1 MVRKFEEKNK
11 SLKNT
16 IILQNGGIQMPKDA
30 DVQMRKRNMK
40 IFPTYKKLGWDYLFY
55 YSIDF
60 LFLTQIK
67 NLTAAN
73 VVLAN
78 SIKYLFGIFIQIPA
92 NIIIEFLGRK
102 NSIILGNILNC
113 LYLLMFMMTGN
124 LFDLI
129 LAKFVSSLAVSI
141 KEIAEPGLLNAS
153 IPPSKY
159 KSNIF
164 AKINAKGVSGFY
176 ILSALSKIIG
186 GFLFEI
192 NGYIPMIFCLIT
204 LIIVTIISML
214 YIEPIKKRKSE
225 NNTTNT
231 IKRQIKDIQ
240 DGFQFIV
247 KSERL
252 KALILSAA
260 LIASLL
266 SILVSYKTSLL
277 QDIGTPAYII
287 SFAAAAF
294 SASSALGAKKQEK
307 VNHRFKN
314 KSIIIIAL
322 IISFST
328 IMAGLLSLKA
338 ETFPILTLL
347 IILSFLIGKFAH
359 GLFFTIID
367 RYLRNFTNKEI
378 DTKIFA
384 VKNLFVNLM
393 SAIMG
398 IMASFL
404 LTKMPTSYCII
415 IVGILFTI
423 MYIVMGKYM
432 KVRVGLKPEEYSK
445 QERKYDEL
453 KVNL

>member
-1 MVRKFEEKNK
+1 M
-11 SLKNT
+11 T
-16 IILQNGGIQMPKDA
+16 KDA

-40 IFPTYKKLGWDYLFY
+40 LFPIYKKIAWDYLFY

-67 NLTAAN
+67 NLSAAD

-92 NIIIEFLGRK
+92 NIIVEFLGRK

-113 LYLLMFMMTGN
+113 FYLLMFMMTGN

-129 LAKFVSSLAVSI
+129 LAKFISSLAVSI

-164 AKINAKGVSGFY
+164 AKINAKGASGFY
-176 ILSALSKIIG
+176 ILSAISKVIA

-192 NGYIPMIFCLIT
+192 NGYIPMILCFIT
-204 LIIVTIISML
+204 LIIVSIISML
-214 YIEPIKKRKSE
+214 YIEPIKKKNSKS
-225 NNTTNT
+225 NT
-231 IKRQIKDIQ
+231 INTMKKQIKDIQ
-240 DGFQFIV
+240 VGFEFIL

-260 LIASLL
+260 LITSFL
-266 SILVSYKTSLL
+266 SILTNYRTSLL
-277 QDIGTPAYII
+277 QEIGTPAYII

-294 SASSALGAKKQEK
+294 SASSSLGAKKQNEFNNK
-307 VNHRFKN
+307 FKN
-314 KSIIIIAL
+314 KSIIVIAL
-322 IISFST
+322 MISFS
-328 IMAGLLSLKA
+328 IIISGLLGLKA
-338 ETFPILTLL
+338 KQFPVFTIF
-347 IILSFLIGKFAH
+347 IILLFIIGRFAH
-359 GLFFTIID
+359 GIFYTIID
-367 RYLRNFTNKEI
+367 RYFRNFTNEEI

-384 VKNLFVNLM
+384 VKNLFVNIV

-404 LTKMPTSYCII
+404 LSKMSTAYCMI
-415 IVGILFTI
+415 IVGIIYTL
-423 MYIVMGKYM
+423 MYILMEKYM
-432 KVRVGLKPEEYSK
+432 KIRVGLKPEEYSK

-453 KVNL
+453 KADER

>member
-1 MVRKFEEKNK
+1 M
-11 SLKNT
+11 LKDT
-16 IILQNGGIQMPKDA
+16 

-40 IFPTYKKLGWDYLFY
+40 LFPTYKKLAWDYLFY

-60 LFLTQIK
+60 LFLTQVK
-67 NLTAAN
+67 NISAAN

-92 NIIIEFLGRK
+92 NIIVEFLGRK

-113 LYLLMFMMTGN
+113 FYLLMFMMTGN

-129 LAKFVSSLAVSI
+129 LAKFISSLAVSI

-164 AKINAKGVSGFY
+164 AKINSKGVSGFY
-176 ILSALSKIIG
+176 ILSAISKIIG

-192 NGYIPMIFCLIT
+192 NGYIPMILCFIT
-204 LIIVTIISML
+204 LIIVSAISMF
-214 YIEPIKKRKSE
+214 YIEPIKKSNSKS
-225 NNTTNT
+225 NTNNT
-231 IKRQIKDIQ
+231 IKKQIKDIQ
-240 DGFQFIV
+240 DGFQFIL

-252 KALILSAA
+252 KALILSAS
-260 LIASLL
+260 LIASFL
-266 SILVSYKTSLL
+266 SILANYRTSLL

-287 SFAAAAF
+287 SFAAAMF
-294 SASSALGAKKQEK
+294 SASSAIGAKKQKEF
-307 VNHRFKN
+307 NNNFKN

-322 IISFST
+322 MASLSSII
-328 IMAGLLSLKA
+328 AGILGLKA
-338 ETFPILTLL
+338 EQSYMITIL
-347 IILSFLIGKFAH
+347 IILSFLVGKFAH
-359 GLFFTIID
+359 GIFYTIMD
-367 RYLRNFTNKEI
+367 RYFRNFTNKDI

-384 VKNLFVNLM
+384 VKNLFVNLV

-404 LTKMPTSYCII
+404 LNKMSTAYCMI
-415 IVGILFTI
+415 IVGIIFTI
-423 MYIVMGKYM
+423 MYILMGKYM

-453 KVNL
+453 KVNER

>member
-1 MVRKFEEKNK
+1 M
-11 SLKNT
+11 
-16 IILQNGGIQMPKDA
+16 IKDTEI
-30 DVQMRKRNMK
+30 QMRKRNMK
-40 IFPTYKKLGWDYLFY
+40 LFPTYKKLAWDYLFY

-67 NLTAAN
+67 NISAAN

-92 NIIIEFLGRK
+92 NIIIEFLGRR

-113 LYLLMFMMTGN
+113 VYLLIFMMTGN
-124 LFDLI
+124 IFDLI

-176 ILSALSKIIG
+176 ILSAISKVIG

-192 NGYIPMIFCLIT
+192 NGYIPMILCLVT
-204 LIIVTIISML
+204 LIIVSIISML
-214 YIEPIKKRKSE
+214 YIEPIKKQKSKS
-225 NNTTNT
+225 NTANT
-231 IKRQIKDIQ
+231 IKIQIKDIK
-240 DGFQFIV
+240 DGFKFIL

-252 KALILSAA
+252 KALILSAS
-260 LIASLL
+260 LIASFL
-266 SILVSYKTSLL
+266 SILTNYRTSLL

-287 SFAAAAF
+287 SFA
-294 SASSALGAKKQEK
+294 SAIYSISSALGAKKQKEFNNK
-307 VNHRFKN
+307 FRN
-314 KSIIIIAL
+314 KSIIVVAL
-322 IISFST
+322 TISFSV
-328 IMAGLLSLKA
+328 IIAGLLSLKA
-338 ETFPILTLL
+338 QQFPILILF
-347 IILSFLIGKFAH
+347 IILLFLIGKFAH
-359 GLFFTIID
+359 GIFYTIMD
-367 RYLRNFTNKEI
+367 RYFRNFTNKKI

-384 VKNLFVNLM
+384 VKNLFINLV

-404 LTKMPTSYCII
+404 LNKMSTAYCMII
-415 IVGILFTI
+415 LGFIFTI
-423 MYIVMGKYM
+423 IYILMGKYM

-445 QERKYDEL
+445 LERTYDEL
-453 KVNL
+453 KIN